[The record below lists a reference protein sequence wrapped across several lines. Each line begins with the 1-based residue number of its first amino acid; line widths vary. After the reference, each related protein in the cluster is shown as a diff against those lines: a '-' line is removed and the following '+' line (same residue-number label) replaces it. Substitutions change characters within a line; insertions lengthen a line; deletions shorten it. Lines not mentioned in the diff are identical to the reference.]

1 MAYKLPELEDDG
13 LLTPQVGEWGEDK
26 YRLLALYAEMF
37 TKSMKGKW
45 GSRVYIDLFSGAGRA
60 RIKSTNRIVP
70 GSPLIALGIVDK
82 FDRYIFCELDP
93 DKMSALE
100 TRVKREYAGA
110 DVRYIPGDSNA
121 NISQVMNEIPQHY
134 PGHNV
139 LSLCFVDPY
148 QMEHLDFETIRQ
160 LSKRRLDF
168 MVLIPSGMDAGRNVA
183 AYTRQ
188 ENKTVGRFLGMEDWR
203 DEWATAKT
211 RGESFERFVRDQFG
225 RQMSKL
231 GFKYSGVEEMRPV
244 RLPEKNVLLY
254 RLALFSRSDLG
265 PKFWEQARRYSDDQR
280 KLF

>member
-1 MAYKLPELEDDG
+1 MTYKLPELEDDG
-13 LLTPQVGEWGEDK
+13 LLTPEVGEWGEDK

-60 RIKSTNRIVP
+60 HIKGTNKIVP
-70 GSPLIALGIVDK
+70 ASPLIALGIVDK

-93 DKMSALE
+93 GKMSALQA
-100 TRVKREYAGA
+100 RVKRDYPDA
-110 DVRYIPGDSNA
+110 DVRYISGDSNA
-121 NISQVMNEIPQHY
+121 NIGAVMNEIPQ
-134 PGHNV
+134 HNV

-160 LSKRRLDF
+160 LSKRRVDF

-183 AYTRQ
+183 AYTRAG
-188 ENKTVGRFLGMEDWR
+188 NKTVARFLGMENWR
-203 DEWATAKT
+203 DAWVTAQA

-225 RQMSKL
+225 QQMSTL
-231 GFKYSGVEEMRPV
+231 GFKYSGVEEMKPV

-254 RLALFSRSDLG
+254 RLALFSKSDLG
-265 PKFWEQARRYSDDQR
+265 SKFWEQARRYSDDQR